1 MGSFKMQEQLTQKAA
16 DSAAA
21 GSAFFAGAAWIADV
35 EPYLTAGAAFVAI
48 VAGVVAT
55 WYHAERALS
64 LRAQRKAVE
73 AARQTSRG
81 GDIGSKTPRK

>member
-1 MGSFKMQEQLTQKAA
+1 MQEQLTQKAA

-55 WYHAERALS
+55 WYHAERARA
-64 LRAQRKAVE
+64 LRAQRI
-73 AARQTSRG
+73 AAAEDRQASRG
-81 GDIGSKTPRK
+81 GGSTSKNQRK